1 MTTKEFILDGKNMS
15 SVENF
20 YQEVQRVLCPSG
32 LKMGRNLHAFRDVL
46 RGGFGAF
53 DEGETI
59 QVRII
64 HKKPMKKHLQEGF
77 VISIFRAIEEA
88 ENVSLLRGSPNT
100 EPMD

>member
-1 MTTKEFILDGKNMS
+1 MSMKEFILDGKNMT

-20 YQEVQRVLCPSG
+20 YQEVQRILCPSG

-64 HKKPMKKHLQEGF
+64 HKKHMKKHLQEGF
-77 VISIFRAIEEA
+77 VISIFRALEEA
-88 ENVSLLRGSPNT
+88 ENVLIVKGPPTT
-100 EPMD
+100 ETMN

>member
-1 MTTKEFILDGKNMS
+1 MSMKEFILDGKNMT

-20 YQEVQRVLCPSG
+20 YQEVQRILCPSG

-64 HKKPMKKHLQEGF
+64 HKKHMKKNLQEGF

-88 ENVSLLRGSPNT
+88 EYVSLMSGPPSEET
-100 EPMD
+100 IE